1 MDPVANVASSAET
14 PEDLG
19 INRSP
24 SRGILKKS
32 QTIGTR
38 KASISKAIVRRSTS
52 NIESTRKVTFS
63 DKNKNSP
70 ICHIIEVEPI
80 RYDDNDSPKG
90 KSCTCFIF

>member
-1 MDPVANVASSAET
+1 MDPAGNVVSSVDT
-14 PEDLG
+14 PEEIGL
-19 INRSP
+19 NRSP
-24 SRGILKKS
+24 TRGILKKS
-32 QTIGTR
+32 QTIGARRGTV
-38 KASISKAIVRRSTS
+38 SKAIVRRSTS

-70 ICHIIEVEPI
+70 ICQIIEVEPI